1 MKIEV
6 NNETE
11 KRILEYLD
19 RERINTDIREGIAG
33 PFSSGFVFDEE
44 ELLRCAEVLRED
56 LRESGRNYNKDQ
68 AVMAMMVID
77 QITENLGVE
86 GEELPVPDTVI
97 DKIVEHSKVFHEG
110 DFGENPYLKNISFD
124 R

>member
-1 MKIEV
+1 MGLCTAGAFFSEGKLKIEV

-77 QITENLGVE
+77 QIT
-86 GEELPVPDTVI
+86 
-97 DKIVEHSKVFHEG
+97 
-110 DFGENPYLKNISFD
+110 
-124 R
+124 